1 MNKEIRSIEI
11 IQCKDEREY
20 IPLEPLR
27 KYQSSKKQIIGIS
40 GRKNTENGT
49 GKSFWSYNDKNFQ
62 NLVIHIN
69 S

>member
-11 IQCKDEREY
+11 IQSKDEREY
-20 IPLEPLR
+20 IPLEPFR

-49 GKSFWSYNDKNFQ
+49 GKSF
-62 NLVIHIN
+62 
-69 S
+69 